1 MEIQHAQTQAEPAR
15 ERERRTKRHR
25 ETDTEKLYCRLTIC
39 SNGAVHGYSPADL
52 RALHTLFLP
61 LSSVSL
67 CEHTEELD

>member
-1 MEIQHAQTQAEPAR
+1 MSHAGTWSDSVC
-15 ERERRTKRHR
+15 
-25 ETDTEKLYCRLTIC
+25 ETDCVSICYDEKLYCRLTIC
-39 SNGAVHGYSPADL
+39 SNGAVCGYSPADL